1 MASSKN
7 EPTLGVGRTGSSST
21 GLDVPNRFKQLRS
34 RSPRPHDTRNG
45 ALLPGPPGGGKR
57 RQLLPERIKS
67 QLGELRGRATLEVL
81 GRRSSAYLI
90 VLMFAIAGAVTIAIA
105 AKECSASGSG
115 PVVDSNFWSTL
126 SQALVGLAGLYCI
139 IIPILRRDKMKAS
152 DPRTFKVLLALSLAT
167 AVVSVIVYPFQTQAS
182 LVLAFVSSLTQLAAT
197 LQLIEDS
204 GNTIKVANSEIDF
217 LERELRQEKRRNQ

>member
-152 DPRTFKVLLALSLAT
+152 DPRTFKV
-167 AVVSVIVYPFQTQAS
+167 PFQTQAS